1 MSITLLS
8 STSCVDLC
16 AKKDALIFPS
26 YTWIYNTYLP
36 ASHLL
41 SIVAKMSTCQRCYL
55 RAQKKKKSVS
65 RVPWRCVKFL
75 LRPMQHGHYGSVC
88 QGKLVFEKRG
98 NGQDGT
104 GRDETTP
111 ATSLLRNFISNHII
125 THVNGSRICLITK
138 SGSQG
143 NPTHTLPR
151 RGLKGIN
158 KTKAP
163 SPSNPILNGSL
174 KFVKYYIMRTSCGI
188 LVGTILNLLQIESV

>member
-41 SIVAKMSTCQRCYL
+41 SIVAKMSTCQRCHL

-98 NGQDGT
+98 NGQEGS
-104 GRDETTP
+104 RRPPP
-111 ATSLLRNFISNHII
+111 ATSFLRNFISNHII

-138 SGSQG
+138 SGSRET
-143 NPTHTLPR
+143 PHTPYP
-151 RGLKGIN
+151 GG
-158 KTKAP
+158 
-163 SPSNPILNGSL
+163 GS
-174 KFVKYYIMRTSCGI
+174 R
-188 LVGTILNLLQIESV
+188 E